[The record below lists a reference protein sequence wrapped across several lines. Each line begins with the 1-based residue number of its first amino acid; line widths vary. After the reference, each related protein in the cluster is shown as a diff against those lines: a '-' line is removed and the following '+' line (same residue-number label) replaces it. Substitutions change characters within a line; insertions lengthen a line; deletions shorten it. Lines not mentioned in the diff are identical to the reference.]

1 MRDTRQAAGRGKKI
15 AATLAALIMEEFMF
29 GWLRI
34 PVTTMVIAC
43 ALLAGDSCA
52 QMYPAKPVRVIFPFP
67 PGGPTDLLGRAVAQK
82 LSDQTGQQ
90 FIADTRPGAGGN
102 LGLELA
108 AKAPPDGYTI
118 VLSSPLVAISP
129 SLYAK
134 LNYDPAKD
142 LAPISQIAVIQNVL
156 LVHPSVPAKTLK
168 ELIALARRNPGKFTF
183 GSGGIGTTTHLAPE
197 LLQSLTGIKMVHVPY
212 KGSGQALVGMIGGEV
227 DMLIMAVPA
236 AASQIQAGRARAI
249 AVLSAQRSVVIPNT
263 PTAAEAGLEHF
274 EVPIWYGMLAPA
286 ATPREIISR
295 LNAELTKALSAP
307 DLKERLGA
315 AGIEP
320 VTSTPEQFA
329 AFIRSETAR
338 YAKVI
343 KDAGI
348 KPE

>member
-1 MRDTRQAAGRGKKI
+1 MTASLR
-15 AATLAALIMEEFMF
+15 TLGASFMF
-29 GWLRI
+29 ALS
-34 PVTTMVIAC
+34 VIAC
-43 ALLAGDSCA
+43 LPMMAFA
-52 QMYPAKPVRVIFPFP
+52 QAYPVKPVRVIFPFP

-90 FIADTRPGAGGN
+90 FVADTRPGAGGN

-142 LAPISQIAVIQNVL
+142 LAPIAQIAIIQNVL
-156 LVHPSVPAKTLK
+156 LVHPSVPAKSLK
-168 ELIALARRNPGKFTF
+168 ELIQLARRSPGKFSF

-197 LLQSLTGIKMVHVPY
+197 LLQSLAGIKMVHVPY
-212 KGSGQALVGMIGGEV
+212 KGSGQALVGLISGDV
-227 DMLIMAVPA
+227 DLLIMAVPA
-236 AASQIQAGRARAI
+236 AASQIHSGKVRPL
-249 AVLSAQRSVVIPNT
+249 AVLSAQRSVVIPDT
-263 PTAAEAGLEHF
+263 PTAAQAGVENF

-286 ATPREIISR
+286 ATPRELIVR
-295 LNAELTKALSAP
+295 LNAELTKALTAP

-320 VTSTPEQFA
+320 MTSTPEQFA
-329 AFIRSETAR
+329 AFIKSETVR